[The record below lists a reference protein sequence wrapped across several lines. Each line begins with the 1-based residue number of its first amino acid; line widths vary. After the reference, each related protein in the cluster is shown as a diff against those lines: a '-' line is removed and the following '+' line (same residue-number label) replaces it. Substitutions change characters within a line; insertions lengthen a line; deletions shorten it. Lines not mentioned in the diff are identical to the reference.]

1 MRSFHLCLV
10 CSALLLTGCKD
21 LEGFLKGPPAPAP
34 LLVDV
39 LEDGSPDAVVDLRAA
54 EEDLSVILP
63 VLAQRPGSVLRV
75 WGLPQNPSDLRELGQ
90 VRSTKASRPAKRT
103 VVAHERRFVTESMER
118 LVPALSA
125 YFADAR
131 LTRSPIAESLGRVLL
146 ADVPSGAR
154 RVVIVASDA
163 AEESDLGRFE
173 APRPLPTIEAF
184 LARLERAG
192 ILLPSSACGTLI
204 VFTHSQPR
212 QGTAA
217 LRRYDG
223 IKQLWTA
230 AIARAGGRAVFT
242 TGPIPNETL
251 NQ

>member
-1 MRSFHLCLV
+1 MKRILAVFLLGAIGCQAPPPASPIV
-10 CSALLLTGCKD
+10 VDALL
-21 LEGFLKGPPAPAP
+21 
-34 LLVDV
+34 
-39 LEDGSPDAVVDLRAA
+39 DGSPGTLVDLRTA
-54 EEDLSVILP
+54 EEDLTVILP
-63 VLAQRPGSVLRV
+63 VLASRPGSVLRV
-75 WGLPQNPSDLRELGQ
+75 WGLPQDPADLRELGQ

-103 VVAHERRFVTESMER
+103 VVAHERRFVAESMER
-118 LVPALSA
+118 LVPAISA

-146 ADVPSGAR
+146 ADVPSGTR

-192 ILLPSSACGTLI
+192 ILLPSSACGTLFT
-204 VFTHSQPR
+204 FTHCQPR
-212 QGTAA
+212 PGTAA
-217 LRRYDG
+217 LRRFNGMKD
-223 IKQLWTA
+223 LWTA